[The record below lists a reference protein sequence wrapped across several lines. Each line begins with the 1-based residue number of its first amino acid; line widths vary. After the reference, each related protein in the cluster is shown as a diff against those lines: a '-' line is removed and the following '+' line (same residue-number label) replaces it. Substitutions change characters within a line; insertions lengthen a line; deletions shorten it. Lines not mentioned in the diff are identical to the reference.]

1 VGLVLV
7 RQRPGSASGVVFVTL
22 EDESGQGN
30 LVVWPDLFERQR
42 GVVMASRMM
51 GCAGK
56 VQKEGEVIH
65 IVARE
70 LVDLTPW
77 LKRIGDEDLET
88 TKPLMLSGGRGDD
101 ANPPRLRVKSRDFH

>member
-1 VGLVLV
+1 
-7 RQRPGSASGVVFVTL
+7 
-22 EDESGQGN
+22 
-30 LVVWPDLFERQR
+30 
-42 GVVMASRMM
+42 
-51 GCAGK
+51 

-77 LKRIGDEDLET
+77 LKRIGDADLET
-88 TKPLMLSGGRGDD
+88 TKPLMLSGGQGDD